1 MLCFLKESADSEQGM
16 HVMIK
21 VFLVE
26 DETII
31 RQGIKNNI
39 DWRSNGFELVGEAGD
54 GEYAYPM
61 ILKSQPDILLTDV
74 KMPFMDG
81 LELSRLV
88 KKALP
93 RTKIIVISGYNEFDY
108 AKEAIK
114 IGISDYLLKP
124 VTSASL
130 MDALK
135 KVSDQIFEEQENSR
149 LLERYFIN
157 YEKYMAFPD
166 KSDYSGVDRK
176 LIRNFLKTGNIEEC
190 GIFIDEYF
198 EAVGEGNYM
207 SLLLRQY
214 MTMDIFYCV
223 LEFIKSLNAQELN
236 TQPELTD
243 LKRVTKAIEK
253 ADTTME
259 YLKELFTFAL
269 TVRDK
274 NSGDRYGLLIR
285 EAQEYIAENYGNSD
299 FSLNIIAGYIGV
311 SPSYFSS
318 IFKQGTGQSF
328 IEYLTKV
335 RIDRACELL
344 RCTTL
349 RTSEIG
355 EQVGYNDPHYFSTAF
370 KKIMGQSPKEFKTRV
385 NQENAEK

>member
-1 MLCFLKESADSEQGM
+1 MKHASQTECGSVTHLGEL
-16 HVMIK
+16 MIK

-39 DWRSNGFELVGEAGD
+39 DWKSNGFELVGEAGD

-93 RTKIIVISGYNEFDY
+93 RTKIIVLSGYDEFDY
-108 AKEAIK
+108 AKEAIR

-124 VTSASL
+124 VTSAGLVESL
-130 MDALK
+130 R
-135 KVSDQIFEEQENSR
+135 KVAEQVLEERENFR
-149 LLERYFIN
+149 LLERYFV
-157 YEKYMAFPD
+157 YYKKYMDFPD
-166 KSDYSGVDRK
+166 KSDYSGIDRK
-176 LIRNFLKTGNIEEC
+176 LIQNFLKTGNVEEC
-190 GIFIDEYF
+190 GRFIDEYF
-198 EAVGEGNYM
+198 EAIGESNYM

-223 LEFIKSLNAQELN
+223 QEFIKSLNVPEENIPSELM
-236 TQPELTD
+236 D
-243 LKRVTKAIEK
+243 LKQVTKAAEK
-253 ADTTME
+253 ADSTID
-259 YLKELFTFAL
+259 YLKSLFTAAL
-269 TVRDK
+269 TLRDK
-274 NSGDRYGLLIR
+274 SSGDRYGILIR
-285 EAQEYIAENYGNSD
+285 EAKDYIAENYQNSE
-299 FSLNIIAGYIGV
+299 FSLNMIAGHIGI

-318 IFKQGTGQSF
+318 IFKQSTGQSF
-328 IEYLTKV
+328 VEYLTKT

-344 RCTTL
+344 KCTNL

-355 EQVGYNDPHYFSTAF
+355 EKVGYNDPHYFSTAF
-370 KKIMGQSPKEFKTRV
+370 KKIMGQSPKEFR
-385 NQENAEK
+385 NNIAQEP

>member
-1 MLCFLKESADSEQGM
+1 MLCFYHKLRKIAGSEEGA
-16 HVMIK
+16 MIK

-31 RQGIKNNI
+31 RQGIKHNI
-39 DWRSNGFELVGEAGD
+39 DWNSNGFELVGEAGD

-61 ILKSQPDILLTDV
+61 ILKHQPDILLTDV

-81 LELSRLV
+81 LELSRAV
-88 KKALP
+88 KKVLP
-93 RTKIIVISGYNEFDY
+93 KTKIIVISGYNEFDY

-130 MDALK
+130 MEALK
-135 KVSDQIFEEQENSR
+135 KVADQILEEQENSR

-157 YEKYMAFPD
+157 YEKYMEFPD
-166 KSDYSGVDRK
+166 QTDYSGVDRK
-176 LIRNFLKTGNIEEC
+176 LIKNFLKTGNAEEC

-198 EAVGEGNYM
+198 EAVGEGNYS

-223 LEFIKSLNAQELN
+223 QEFLKSLNMEEGDAPAEL
-236 TQPELTD
+236 LD
-243 LKRVTKAIEK
+243 LKRITKAIEK
-253 ADTTME
+253 VDATMD
-259 YLKELFTFAL
+259 YLKELFTCAL
-269 TVRDK
+269 NLRDK
-274 NSGDRYGLLIR
+274 NSGDRYSLLIR
-285 EAQEYIAENYGNSD
+285 EAKEYIGENYSNSD
-299 FSLNIIAGYIGV
+299 FSLNMIAGYIGV

-318 IFKQGTGQSF
+318 IFKQSTGQSL

-344 RCTTL
+344 KCTNL

-355 EQVGYNDPHYFSTAF
+355 EKVGYNDPHYFSATF
-370 KKIMGQSPKEFKTRV
+370 KKIMGQSPKDFKARIS
-385 NQENAEK
+385 QEST

>member
-1 MLCFLKESADSEQGM
+1 
-16 HVMIK
+16 MIK

-39 DWRSNGFELVGEAGD
+39 DWNSNGFELVGEAGD

-61 ILKSQPDILLTDV
+61 ILKYQPDILLTDV

-81 LELSRLV
+81 LELSRAV

-93 RTKIIVISGYNEFDY
+93 RTRIIVFSGYNEFDY

-130 MDALK
+130 IESLK
-135 KVSDQIFEEQENSR
+135 KVADQILEERENSR
-149 LLERYFIN
+149 LLERYFLN
-157 YEKYMAFPD
+157 YEKYMEFPD
-166 KSDYSGVDRK
+166 KTDYSGVDRK
-176 LIRNFLKTGNIEEC
+176 LIKNFLKTGNAEEC

-198 EAVGEGNYM
+198 EAVGEGNYS

-223 LEFIKSLNAQELN
+223 QEFIKSLNADEADIPADLM
-236 TQPELTD
+236 D
-243 LKRVTKAIEK
+243 LKRITKAVENV
-253 ADTTME
+253 DTTMN
-259 YLKELFTFAL
+259 YLKELFTCAL
-269 TVRDK
+269 NLRDK
-274 NSGDRYGLLIR
+274 NSKDRYGLLIR
-285 EAQEYIAENYGNSD
+285 EAREYIAENYSNSD
-299 FSLNIIAGYIGV
+299 FSLNMIAGYIGV

-344 RCTTL
+344 KCTTL

-355 EQVGYNDPHYFSTAF
+355 EQVGYNDPHYFSATF
-370 KKIMGQSPKEFKTRV
+370 KKIMGQSPKDFKARV
-385 NQENAEK
+385 NQENTDT

>member
-176 LIRNFLKTGNIEEC
+176 LIRNFMKTGNIEEC

-299 FSLNIIAGYIGV
+299 FSLNMIAGYIGV